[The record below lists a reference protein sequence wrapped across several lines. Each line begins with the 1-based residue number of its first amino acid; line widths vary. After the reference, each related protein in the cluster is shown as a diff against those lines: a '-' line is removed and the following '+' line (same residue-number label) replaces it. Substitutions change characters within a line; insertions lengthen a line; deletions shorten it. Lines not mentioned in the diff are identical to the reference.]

1 MAAVVNQTS
10 PGSSEEHGLEV
21 RGSSEHISGHGDAE
35 GHADVVRMTHG
46 FEESWVDVL
55 QNPKAEE
62 RDNSRLI
69 CGLVGPDY
77 TLDCKKKITGFSL
90 ILNERLQEVMWS
102 YRQEEKSAERTVII
116 KTRVIIVN

>member
-21 RGSSEHISGHGDAE
+21 RESSEHISCYRDAE

-62 RDNSRLI
+62 SDNSRLI

-77 TLDCKKKITGFSL
+77 TLHCKRGTK
-90 ILNERLQEVMWS
+90 N
-102 YRQEEKSAERTVII
+102 
-116 KTRVIIVN
+116 RV